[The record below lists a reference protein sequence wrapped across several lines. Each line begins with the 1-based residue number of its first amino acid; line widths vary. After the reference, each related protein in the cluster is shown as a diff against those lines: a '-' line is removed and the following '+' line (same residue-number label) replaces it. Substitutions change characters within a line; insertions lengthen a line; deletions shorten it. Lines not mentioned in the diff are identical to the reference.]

1 MTQPPGPVILLG
13 HSMGGLLAAEAAT
26 DLSNNPDRYPGAK
39 PKRIVGVIAFDTPY
53 LGMHPH
59 VVVSGIASLLPKG
72 DEGSGKDEKQKTTK
86 AMNDHPQV
94 KIVDDRVT
102 DDWEEFKKQ
111 TNNDTTHCAIL
122 SPRPQSPASSAL
134 SLSRSS
140 SPAVQGVLNLFT
152 GYSDRP
158 LVRWLKKHS
167 NDPFSAGKRWIV
179 ERYQFN
185 MSMFDPQ
192 GLSFRYKHLT
202 EWQGKWVNYWTQTV
216 PRARQGEQRDKTS
229 NLSSEWMDND
239 SALVLNG
246 LVSSGPSEGRP
257 RDSGELIVAA
267 FHIDLS
273 TNLFKSNGK

>member
-1 MTQPPGPVILLG
+1 
-13 HSMGGLLAAEAAT
+13 MGGLLGAEAAT
-26 DLSNNPDRYPGAK
+26 DPSNNPDRYPGAK
-39 PKRIVGVIAFDTPY
+39 PKRIIGVIAFDTPY

-72 DEGSGKDEKQKTTK
+72 DEGSGKDENQKTTK

-94 KIVDDRVT
+94 KIVDERVT

-111 TNNDTTHCAIL
+111 TNETSTHCSIWSPNVL
-122 SPRPQSPASSAL
+122 SPQPQGPASSAL

-140 SPAVQGVLNLFT
+140 SPVVQGVLNLLS

-167 NDPFSAGKRWIV
+167 NNPFSAGKRWIV

-192 GLSFRYKHLT
+192 GLSVRYKRLT
-202 EWQGKWVNYWTQTV
+202 EWQGGKWVNYWTQTTSESQ
-216 PRARQGEQRDKTS
+216 ARGTD
-229 NLSSEWMDND
+229 
-239 SALVLNG
+239 G
-246 LVSSGPSEGRP
+246 
-257 RDSGELIVAA
+257 
-267 FHIDLS
+267 
-273 TNLFKSNGK
+273 